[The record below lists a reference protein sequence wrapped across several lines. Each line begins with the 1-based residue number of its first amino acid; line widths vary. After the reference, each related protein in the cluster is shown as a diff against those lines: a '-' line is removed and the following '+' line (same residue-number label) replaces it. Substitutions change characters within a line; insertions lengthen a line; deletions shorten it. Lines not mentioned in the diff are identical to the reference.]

1 MIFVKRS
8 CFSQCSILKTELYYF
23 LIILSYRLDNYPLD
37 MWISLL
43 INSLEAVVI
52 DTRLY
57 CINIDHYFRTVT
69 NSEMVGVKKPNPKI
83 FSHALQMAR
92 AEKNNSVMIGDNYE
106 ADILGALNF
115 GLDAIC
121 FNYHKEQIDENIK
134 QIDNLE
140 ELRAFF

>member
-1 MIFVKRS
+1 MEIYHFGIKGKMIFVKRS

-57 CINIDHYFRTVT
+57 CINIDQLSLFR
-69 NSEMVGVKKPNPKI
+69 E
-83 FSHALQMAR
+83 
-92 AEKNNSVMIGDNYE
+92 
-106 ADILGALNF
+106 
-115 GLDAIC
+115 
-121 FNYHKEQIDENIK
+121 
-134 QIDNLE
+134 
-140 ELRAFF
+140 